1 MPKFLDVH
9 PLKGF
14 EEETLKKLQTSP
26 VDEFG
31 IKHVNIMYN
40 QQEDRFYCLLD
51 APDKQAVEIITVNM
65 ASSAKSNLHD
75 GIRNHTR
82 CIDSSSDNS

>member
-1 MPKFLDVH
+1 MDTMPKFLDVH

-40 QQEDRFYCLLD
+40 QQEDRLFREDTYLQENIL
-51 APDKQAVEIITVNM
+51 M
-65 ASSAKSNLHD
+65 
-75 GIRNHTR
+75 
-82 CIDSSSDNS
+82 

>member
-1 MPKFLDVH
+1 MDTMPKFLDVH

-14 EEETLKKLQTSP
+14 EETLKKLQTSP

-40 QQEDRFYCLLD
+40 QQEDRFFLMHQIN
-51 APDKQAVEIITVNM
+51 KQ
-65 ASSAKSNLHD
+65 
-75 GIRNHTR
+75 
-82 CIDSSSDNS
+82 

>member
-14 EEETLKKLQTSP
+14 DEDALRKLQHSP

-31 IKHVNIMYN
+31 IKHLNLMYN
-40 QQEDRFYCLLD
+40 QEQDRFYCLLE
-51 APDKQAVEIITVNM
+51 APDKQAVENHHNKHGIKCEWITEVKTT
-65 ASSAKSNLHD
+65 A
-75 GIRNHTR
+75 
-82 CIDSSSDNS
+82 